1 MNLGKL
7 LNTAKYEVFTDEKHE
22 NITSDNLEGNI
33 YERSSLA
40 PTREQVLSINW
51 FFSSM
56 FAHVKIKNIIL

>member
-40 PTREQVLSINW
+40 PTREQVLSIN
-51 FFSSM
+51 
-56 FAHVKIKNIIL
+56 

>member
-22 NITSDNLEGNI
+22 NITSDNLAGNI

-40 PTREQVLSINW
+40 PTIEQVLSINW
-51 FFSSM
+51 FFLLCLHM
-56 FAHVKIKNIIL
+56 

>member
-51 FFSSM
+51 FFLPCLHM
-56 FAHVKIKNIIL
+56 